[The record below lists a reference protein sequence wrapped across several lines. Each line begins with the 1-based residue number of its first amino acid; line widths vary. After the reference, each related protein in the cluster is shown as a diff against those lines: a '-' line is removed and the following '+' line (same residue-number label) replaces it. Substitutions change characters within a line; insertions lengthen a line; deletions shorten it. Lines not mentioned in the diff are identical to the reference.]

1 MPIDQGL
8 IDDVRNGRAV
18 LFLGAGASLGAED
31 GQGHKIP
38 GTDDLG
44 KLIRDEFL
52 DDTYAHLDFI
62 QICDF
67 AATARSSR
75 ELQKFIHDTL
85 EPFQPAPFH
94 KKIPTFYWAG
104 LATTNFD
111 LIVERAYIA
120 QPNKLQNLRPLL
132 RDTPD
137 FMDSLQRND
146 VTYVKLHGCIT
157 THEQTNPGMVFSTE
171 RIVRHKEGRASQ
183 FSQLLEWAK
192 TKTLIFAGYSL
203 RDFNLRYL
211 LDEIVRDG
219 DTRPKH
225 YVIKKG
231 VLAAEKQY
239 WAERRFIFLDSP
251 FEDFINELDIAIP
264 ENVRKLAVARSTAP
278 TSLTKFIASSRQE
291 STTLKN
297 YIQTGAEHVTTET
310 TSPSGNAQKFFNGF
324 DQGWYPIEAGLDV
337 PRQLS
342 DTILQEEIVIPHT
355 SGAPHLVVLK
365 AHAGAG
371 KSVALRRLAWEAA
384 RRLGKVVF
392 FIPAS
397 GYVNIQA
404 IQEIAELT
412 QETVYIFIEDITLV
426 SDAIAALIASVKGT
440 KRHLV
445 IVGGARFNEWNIRS
459 QSLET
464 AVSAEYELKYL
475 THREAEGLLE
485 KLEKS
490 DCLGE
495 LKHLP
500 QDQRLKKFEEVYGR
514 QLLVALHEATRNSQ
528 FREIILNE
536 YKNIV
541 PAEAQVLYAD
551 ICALHRFGSPVRAG
565 LISRVHGIGFEQF
578 QDRFFKPLEQVV
590 ALEMDGRSGDWVYR
604 ARHPYI
610 AEILYLQVFSTAQE
624 RFDNH
629 VKLISRLNPAYS
641 YDRRIIADLLRGNKL
656 ADAFPEIRMGIAI
669 YETALEALGE
679 DAHLYHQQ
687 GIYLMRR
694 AGSIGDLTLSEQAL
708 DAASE
713 LAPTDRTIKHS
724 LAELA
729 LTRAKLSKDAIER
742 AAWRNEAIAKAQPLA
757 GSSNASHAYHTI
769 AKARIQALNDAIDN
783 ESDDPLAIDAVNDAI
798 RAAEDAVRT
807 GLKRFPGDSHLL
819 AEEAIL
825 ASLLENDER
834 AERALGR
841 AFESNKQSPLIAKR
855 YALILKVRNKLA
867 EAKEVLRQALEN
879 HPGSQDLNFDFA
891 QVCRLIEPA
900 IDVTQPEML
909 LSYYQRSF
917 TKGDKNYRAQLLCA
931 RQLTLAGRLS
941 DAKQLFDHL
950 KNAAVPYSEK
960 GAVKEE
966 VREENGDI
974 RIFNGEVVSRRD
986 SYGLAQLDTHQIV
999 CLFNAKS
1006 LDGTEHLPTLGT
1018 RIQTNLGFTF
1028 FGPTAF
1034 NLKEIS

>member
-1 MPIDQGL
+1 MSIDQGL
-8 IDDVRNGRAV
+8 IDEVRNGRAV

-31 GQGHKIP
+31 GQSHKIP
-38 GTDDLG
+38 GTDELG

-52 DDTYAHLDFI
+52 DDTYAHLDFL
-62 QICDF
+62 QTCDF
-67 AATARSSR
+67 AATERSSR
-75 ELQKFIHDTL
+75 ELQDFIHNTL
-85 EPFQPAPFH
+85 EPFHPAPFH
-94 KKIPTFYWAG
+94 KKIPTFHWAG

-111 LIVERAYIA
+111 LIVERAYVA
-120 QPNKLQNLRPLL
+120 QPNRLQNLRPLL

-137 FMDSLQRND
+137 FMDSLERND
-146 VTYVKLHGCIT
+146 VVYVKLHGCIT

-183 FSQLLEWAK
+183 FNQLLEWAR
-192 TKTLIFAGYSL
+192 TKTIIFAGYSL
-203 RDFNLRYL
+203 RDYNLRHL

-219 DTRPKH
+219 DARPKH

-251 FEDFINELDIAIP
+251 FEAFIDELDVAIP
-264 ENVRKLAVARSTAP
+264 ENLRKLAVARSVAS

-291 STTLKN
+291 SSTLRN
-297 YIQTGAEHVTTET
+297 YIQTGAEHVTKET
-310 TSPSGNAQKFFNGF
+310 TSPVGSAQKFFNGF
-324 DQGWYPIEAGLDV
+324 DLGWYPIEAGFDV
-337 PRQLS
+337 SRELS
-342 DTILQEEIVIPHT
+342 ATILQEEVVVSHP
-355 SGAPHLVVLK
+355 SGGPRLAVLK
-365 AHAGAG
+365 AYAGAG
-371 KSVALRRLAWEAA
+371 KSVVLRRLAWEAA
-384 RRLGKVVF
+384 RRLGKLVLFV
-392 FIPAS
+392 PSS

-404 IQEIAELT
+404 IQELAELA
-412 QETVYIFIEDITLV
+412 QETVYLFIEDITLV
-426 SDAIAALIASVKGT
+426 SDAIAALIAAVKGT

-464 AVSAEYELKYL
+464 AVSAEYELRYL
-475 THREAEGLLE
+475 THREAESLLA
-485 KLEKS
+485 KLEEN

-495 LKHLP
+495 LKPLP
-500 QDQRLKKFEEVYGR
+500 HDQRLKRFEEVYGR

-528 FREIILNE
+528 FRDIIFNE

-578 QDRFFKPLEQVV
+578 QERFFKPLEQVV

-610 AEILYLQVFSTAQE
+610 AEILYLQVFATAQE

-629 VKLISRLNPAYS
+629 IKLIARLNPAYS

-656 ADAFPEIRMGIAI
+656 ADAFPEIRMGLAI

-679 DAHLYHQQ
+679 DAHLYHQK

-694 AGSIGDLTLSEQAL
+694 AGSSGDLALSEKAL
-708 DAASE
+708 NMASE

-729 LTRAKLSKDAIER
+729 LTRARLSKDAIER
-742 AAWRNEAIAKAQPLA
+742 AAWRNEAITKAQPLIGTA
-757 GSSNASHAYHTI
+757 NGSHAYHTI

-783 ESDDPLAIDAVNDAI
+783 ESDDALAIDAVNDAI
-798 RAAEDAVRT
+798 RAAEDAVRA

-825 ASLLENDER
+825 AGLLENDER

-841 AFESNKQSPLIAKR
+841 AFASNKQSPLIAKR
-855 YALILKVRNKLA
+855 YALILKVRNKLG

-891 QVCRLIEPA
+891 QVCRLIDPS
-900 IDVTQPEML
+900 IDVTHSEML

-931 RQLTLAGRLS
+931 RQLTLTGRLS
-941 DAKQLFDHL
+941 DAKLLFEHL
-950 KNAAVPYSEK
+950 KNAAVPFSEK
-960 GAVKEE
+960 AKVKEE
-966 VREENGDI
+966 VRNERGEV
-974 RIFNGEVVSRRD
+974 RVFNGVVISRRD
-986 SYGLAQLDTHQIV
+986 TYGLAQLDTHQIV
-999 CLFNAKS
+999 CFFNSNS
-1006 LDGTEHLPTLGT
+1006 LEDGDTLPIVGT
-1018 RIQTNLGFTF
+1018 RIQTHLGFTF
-1028 FGPTAF
+1028 FGPTA
-1034 NLKEIS
+1034 LKLRAVA